1 MKIYFA
7 GSIRSGSGDVSLY
20 HEIIR
25 ELQQYGEVLT
35 EHVADAE
42 LGVLGQDIGDQVI
55 HDRDLDW
62 LRSADY
68 LVAEVTTPSLGV
80 GYEIGKATE
89 WGTPVLCLYRP
100 ANGGNARSLSAMIA
114 GSNAVT
120 VRQYQSPSDLKE
132 TLAGFLRKN
141 SVGNEEEAQEAEE

>member
-7 GSIRSGSGDVSLY
+7 GSIRSGRQDAALY
-20 HEIIR
+20 HEIVHQ
-25 ELQQYGEVLT
+25 LQQFGEVLT

-42 LGVLGQDIGDQVI
+42 LGVLGQDIGDCKI

-62 LRSADY
+62 LRNSDY

-89 WGTPVLCLYRP
+89 WGKPVLCLYRP
-100 ANGGNARSLSAMIA
+100 ENGRLLSAMISGCQA
-114 GSNAVT
+114 AT
-120 VRQYQSPSDLKE
+120 VRAYRDPGELTEVFGSFFE
-132 TLAGFLRKN
+132 TKTSG
-141 SVGNEEEAQEAEE
+141 QEN